1 MRIKFLKEI
10 LINKKPVD
18 KTNTIEFLHPK
29 NNRKYLDEFISYSS
43 ENNFYDFLEYER
55 PTKKQLSNYFKEILI
70 KDVKKKTN
78 IIKQKSWLIKCL
90 NRDVIIGSAKLCDF
104 SLNRRSVQWGYG
116 IGKRFRNSNFLIK
129 TQLSLI
135 TYVFDVLKFNRI
147 WGDTYFS
154 NKNVI
159 NSQKILKFRDEGIK
173 YQFFFDNKNKKFVD
187 AYSYSFLK
195 EDYLG
200 LLKKNKNRNNF
211 GNSDK
216 FKNDIEILKGIN
228 KLICKTL
235 VIRNTH
241 KDNIQMKEVSNW
253 DSLNHFKIIS
263 AIEKKYKKK
272 FSSNQ
277 LLKLDSSYQIL
288 KAIKD

>member
-1 MRIKFLKEI
+1 MSIKFLKEF

-29 NNRKYLDEFISYSS
+29 NDRKYLDEFISYSS
-43 ENNFYDFLEYER
+43 ENNFYDFLEYEK
-55 PTKKQLSNYFKEILI
+55 PTKKQLSNYYKQMSI

-90 NRDVIIGSAKLCDF
+90 NSDKIIGSAKLCDF

-116 IGKRFRNSNFLIK
+116 IGKKFRNSNFLIK
-129 TQLSLI
+129 IQLSLI
-135 TYVFDVLKFNRI
+135 AYVFDELKFNRI
-147 WGDTYFS
+147 WGDTYLS

-173 YQFFFDNKNKKFVD
+173 YQFFFDNKKKKFVD

-200 LLKKNKNRNNF
+200 LLKKNKSKNKF
-211 GNSDK
+211 VYSDK
-216 FKNDIEILKGIN
+216 FKNKIEILTDIN

-235 VIRNTH
+235 VIRNAH
-241 KDNIQMKEVSNW
+241 KDNIQMKDISNW
-253 DSLNHFKIIS
+253 DSLNHFNIIS

-272 FSSNQ
+272 FSPNQ
-277 LLKLDSSYQIL
+277 LLKLDSSFQIL